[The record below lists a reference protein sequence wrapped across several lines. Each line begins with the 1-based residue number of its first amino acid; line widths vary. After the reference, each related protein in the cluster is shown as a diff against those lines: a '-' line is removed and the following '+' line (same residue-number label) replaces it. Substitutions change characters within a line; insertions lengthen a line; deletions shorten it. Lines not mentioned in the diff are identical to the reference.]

1 MQQILLL
8 SVLLF
13 ASHCVGEEPARTEL
27 AAGNSVP
34 KAGKYA
40 APTRKSVAKA
50 VQRLFDF
57 ALTPDM
63 KTADLDV
70 PKSAVNKLIG
80 YVVKGPA
87 KPSAYLSILHPSPT
101 KIQLAI
107 RDDSIFI
114 PGGKPADAQRGFRRT
129 DVNPA
134 IDKTTTLTG
143 VTTWYQTIRLDSKAP
158 LALSHGYLFASIEV
172 PVSDHI
178 FDIFGGSYFNPKNIY
193 HQPMSNSRT
202 IRVRDFQGKTLL
214 SLPLKYDQNYNFA
227 VTVDWIQ
234 NTLTVYSS
242 IGTDPL
248 KKAVGPMYNDPKAIS
263 PEFKHKG
270 EYHLQLLKYPLPDA
284 KIPAEKRLD
293 VPHFGF
299 QEPIKQEH
307 VSFSNVFVTS
317 GTQIEQPEFSDQ

>member
-1 MQQILLL
+1 MQRVLLL

-50 VQRLFDF
+50 VKRLFDF

-80 YVVKGPA
+80 YVVKGPD

-143 VTTWYQTIRLDSKAP
+143 VTTWYQVR
-158 LALSHGYLFASIEV
+158 E
-172 PVSDHI
+172 HI

-317 GTQIEQPEFSDQ
+317 GTEIEQPEFSDQ

>member
-1 MQQILLL
+1 MQRVLLL

-50 VQRLFDF
+50 VKRLFDF

-80 YVVKGPA
+80 YVVKGPD

-114 PGGKPADAQRGFRRT
+114 PGGKPADAQRGFSTR
-129 DVNPA
+129 
-134 IDKTTTLTG
+134 
-143 VTTWYQTIRLDSKAP
+143 
-158 LALSHGYLFASIEV
+158 E
-172 PVSDHI
+172 HI

-317 GTQIEQPEFSDQ
+317 GTEIEQPEFSDQ